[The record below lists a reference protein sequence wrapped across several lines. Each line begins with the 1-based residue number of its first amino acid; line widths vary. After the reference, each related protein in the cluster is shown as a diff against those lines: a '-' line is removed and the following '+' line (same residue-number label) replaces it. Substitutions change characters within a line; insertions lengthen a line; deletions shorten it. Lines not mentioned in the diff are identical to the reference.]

1 MLTKAIGRKKA
12 SHQDAPFSSQD
23 IDRNK
28 FLNILIRKEKKELD
42 RIVAE
47 LAKKNNPTLLSIKK
61 VENLFREHTEFD
73 SRTHLLRLLNG
84 SMKATV
90 LNTIIAH
97 LVSENKIVVNDDHSL
112 TWVDSQGNSRLNEE
126 FGKAAPFKTD

>member
-1 MLTKAIGRKKA
+1 MTKAVGRKGTSSYYDA
-12 SHQDAPFSSQD
+12 SSGSHDA
-23 IDRNK
+23 DRNN
-28 FLNILIRKEKKELD
+28 FLSILIRKQKKELD
-42 RIVAE
+42 KIVTE
-47 LAKKNNPTLLSIKK
+47 LAEKNNPTLLSIKK

-73 SRTHLLRLLNG
+73 SRTHLLRQLNG

-97 LVSENKIVVNDDHSL
+97 LVSENKVIVNDDHSL

-126 FGKAAPFKTD
+126 FGKAVSL

>member
-1 MLTKAIGRKKA
+1 MLTKAAGRKGK
-12 SHQDAPFSSQD
+12 SSYYD
-23 IDRNK
+23 TSFGGHDVGRNK
-28 FLNILIRKEKKELD
+28 FLSILIRKQKKELD
-42 RIVAE
+42 KIVAE
-47 LAKKNNPTLLSIKK
+47 LAEKNNPTLLSIKK
-61 VENLFREHTEFD
+61 VENLFREYTEFD
-73 SRTHLLRLLNG
+73 SRTHLLRQLNG

-126 FGKAAPFKTD
+126 FGKAVSL

>member
-1 MLTKAIGRKKA
+1 MTKAVGTKGRSSHYGA
-12 SHQDAPFSSQD
+12 SFRKHDVN
-23 IDRNK
+23 RNK
-28 FLNILIRKEKKELD
+28 FLSILISKQKKELD
-42 RIVAE
+42 KIVAE
-47 LAKKNNPTLLSIKK
+47 LAEKNNPTLLSIKK

-73 SRTHLLRLLNG
+73 SRTHLLRQLNG

-112 TWVDSQGNSRLNEE
+112 TWVDSQGNSKLNEE
-126 FGKAAPFKTD
+126 FGKAVSL